1 MSRIVVNDSCV
12 AVGLDLIFI
21 LVYCEFSVVIM
32 HFFSHTWTTCKV
44 KIWRLCIFD
53 FAVHHLK

>member
-1 MSRIVVNDSCV
+1 MSRIAVNGSCV

-32 HFFSHTWTTCKV
+32 HF
-44 KIWRLCIFD
+44 
-53 FAVHHLK
+53 

>member
-1 MSRIVVNDSCV
+1 MSRIVVNDICV

-32 HFFSHTWTTCKV
+32 HFLLTLEQHVKLKYDTCVFLILQSTT
-44 KIWRLCIFD
+44 
-53 FAVHHLK
+53 